1 MFILKFTVF
10 ILLIGIL
17 PLPYGFYIFLR
28 LCVTIVSL
36 FTAFKIVERQSNNF
50 WILIIISILFNPIIP
65 VFLFKIAWI
74 PIDLFA
80 SFYFFKL
87 SKKYS

>member
-1 MFILKFTVF
+1 MFILKFTAS
-10 ILLIGIL
+10 ILLLGIL

-28 LCVTIVSL
+28 LIVTIVSL
-36 FTAFKIVERQSNNF
+36 FTAFKIVDKQTNDF

-65 VFLFKIAWI
+65 VFLFKLAWI
-74 PIDLFA
+74 PIDLIT

>member
-1 MFILKFTVF
+1 MFILKFTAS
-10 ILLIGIL
+10 ILLLGIL

-28 LCVTIVSL
+28 LIVTIVSL
-36 FTAFKIVERQSNNF
+36 YAAFKIVDKQTNDF

-65 VFLFKIAWI
+65 VFLFKLAWI
-74 PIDLFA
+74 PIDLIT

>member
-1 MFILKFTVF
+1 MFILTITAF
-10 ILLIGIL
+10 LLLLGIL

-28 LCVTIVSL
+28 LIVTIVSL
-36 FTAFKIVERQSNNF
+36 FAAFKIVERQSNSF

-65 VFLFKIAWI
+65 VFLFKLAWI
-74 PIDLFA
+74 PIDLIT